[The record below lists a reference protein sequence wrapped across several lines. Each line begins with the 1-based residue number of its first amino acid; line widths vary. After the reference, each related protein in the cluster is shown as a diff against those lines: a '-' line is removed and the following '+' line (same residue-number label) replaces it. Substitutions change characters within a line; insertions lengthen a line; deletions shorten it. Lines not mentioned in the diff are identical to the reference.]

1 MWYVIIQRDE
11 TGLFKIVRPELTP
24 EKDADVIKVYKGE
37 LRKVIR
43 EANKYIQTH
52 KPEEVRALT
61 GKEISDLL

>member
-11 TGLFKIVRPELTP
+11 TGLFKIVRTDLTP

-52 KPEEVRALT
+52 KPQEVRTLT
-61 GKEISDLL
+61 GKDISTLL